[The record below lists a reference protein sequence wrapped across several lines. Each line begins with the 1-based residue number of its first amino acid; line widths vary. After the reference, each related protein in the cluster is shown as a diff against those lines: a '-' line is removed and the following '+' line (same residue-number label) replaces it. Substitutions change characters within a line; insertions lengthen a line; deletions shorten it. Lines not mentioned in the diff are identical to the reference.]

1 MQIHFI
7 NIICLTGLKIGAAPG
22 TGSLTEVPHVHVFA
36 LDLHTLSGSRYAC
49 AAEHCT
55 LPDNGTRSVRVEVS
69 IVNMSICCTVVQSFT
84 LSLCCMLLQ
93 PVFTNK
99 LLMRGHYQTLPLA
112 VYGWAM
118 PANSAIK
125 VLSQLTLPSCLHH
138 MSAHLL
144 CCSINMQN
152 HMSVAAAFVGP
163 LSTLVCGN
171 VQDPTELTEA
181 ARNQLAAVVQADAA
195 STSPIS
201 ILPPPL
207 PFTPPFLS
215 LPANATQAL
224 QGLLPRWA
232 SVRTFE
238 QAMRFQTLDKA
249 QLQAILTAAE
259 NICQAAA
266 RRTPLMRTETQ
277 HHAAETSLATAAD
290 IKEEPEVDLV
300 GNSTLAGISD
310 GMFMDLDERLDSL
323 PAGEPHADPDQKDE
337 AVNEA
342 AIGECAA
349 YMAAEWCGVLGGA
362 YASSAAADF
371 GLAGLAAA
379 VIVASCPR

>member
-1 MQIHFI
+1 MV
-7 NIICLTGLKIGAAPG
+7 LPL
-22 TGSLTEVPHVHVFA
+22 
-36 LDLHTLSGSRYAC
+36 
-49 AAEHCT
+49 CT
-55 LPDNGTRSVRVEVS
+55 KNGMT
-69 IVNMSICCTVVQSFT
+69 Q
-84 LSLCCMLLQ
+84 CCML
-93 PVFTNK
+93 
-99 LLMRGHYQTLPLA
+99 
-112 VYGWAM
+112 
-118 PANSAIK
+118 
-125 VLSQLTLPSCLHH
+125 
-138 MSAHLL
+138 
-144 CCSINMQN
+144 
-152 HMSVAAAFVGP
+152 
-163 LSTLVCGN
+163 GN
-171 VQDPTELTEA
+171 VQDTSELAEA
-181 ARNQLAAVVQADAA
+181 ASNQLAAVVESHTA
-195 STSPIS
+195 STSPAS

-238 QAMRFQTLDKA
+238 QAMRFQSLDKA
-249 QLQAILTAAE
+249 RLQAILTAAE

-266 RRTPLMRTETQ
+266 RKSPLVRTEPQ
-277 HHAAETSLATAAD
+277 HHAAATTSLIAAD
-290 IKEEPEVDLV
+290 IKAEPEADLV

-323 PAGEPHADPDQKDE
+323 PAGGQHAETDQKDE
-337 AVNEA
+337 ALNET

-379 VIVASCPR
+379 VVVASCPR

>member
-1 MQIHFI
+1 MAE
-7 NIICLTGLKIGAAPG
+7 AA
-22 TGSLTEVPHVHVFA
+22 
-36 LDLHTLSGSRYAC
+36 
-49 AAEHCT
+49 
-55 LPDNGTRSVRVEVS
+55 S
-69 IVNMSICCTVVQSFT
+69 IQLATVVE
-84 LSLCCMLLQ
+84 
-93 PVFTNK
+93 
-99 LLMRGHYQTLPLA
+99 
-112 VYGWAM
+112 
-118 PANSAIK
+118 
-125 VLSQLTLPSCLHH
+125 
-138 MSAHLL
+138 AH
-144 CCSINMQN
+144 
-152 HMSVAAAFVGP
+152 
-163 LSTLVCGN
+163 
-171 VQDPTELTEA
+171 
-181 ARNQLAAVVQADAA
+181 AA
-195 STSPIS
+195 STSPAS

-224 QGLLPRWA
+224 QSLLPRWA

-238 QAMRFQTLDKA
+238 QAMRFQSLDKA

-266 RRTPLMRTETQ
+266 RKTPLVRTDAQ
-277 HHAAETSLATAAD
+277 HHAAATASSATAD

-300 GNSTLAGISD
+300 GNSTLTGISD

-323 PAGEPHADPDQKDE
+323 PAGEHQAEADQKDE
-337 AVNEA
+337 AVNET

-379 VIVASCPR
+379 VVVASCPR

>member
-1 MQIHFI
+1 M
-7 NIICLTGLKIGAAPG
+7 
-22 TGSLTEVPHVHVFA
+22 
-36 LDLHTLSGSRYAC
+36 
-49 AAEHCT
+49 
-55 LPDNGTRSVRVEVS
+55 VEV
-69 IVNMSICCTVVQSFT
+69 
-84 LSLCCMLLQ
+84 
-93 PVFTNK
+93 
-99 LLMRGHYQTLPLA
+99 
-112 VYGWAM
+112 
-118 PANSAIK
+118 
-125 VLSQLTLPSCLHH
+125 
-138 MSAHLL
+138 
-144 CCSINMQN
+144 
-152 HMSVAAAFVGP
+152 
-163 LSTLVCGN
+163 
-171 VQDPTELTEA
+171 
-181 ARNQLAAVVQADAA
+181 DAA

-201 ILPPPL
+201 ILPAPL

-238 QAMRFQTLDKA
+238 QAMRFQSLDKA
-249 QLQAILTAAE
+249 RLQAILTAAE

-266 RRTPLMRTETQ
+266 RRSPLMRTDTQ
-277 HHAAETSLATAAD
+277 HHAADTAPATAAD

-300 GNSTLAGISD
+300 GNITLAGIPD

-323 PAGEPHADPDQKDE
+323 PAGEPQADADQQDE
-337 AVNEA
+337 AVSEA

>member
-1 MQIHFI
+1 
-7 NIICLTGLKIGAAPG
+7 
-22 TGSLTEVPHVHVFA
+22 
-36 LDLHTLSGSRYAC
+36 
-49 AAEHCT
+49 
-55 LPDNGTRSVRVEVS
+55 
-69 IVNMSICCTVVQSFT
+69 
-84 LSLCCMLLQ
+84 ML
-93 PVFTNK
+93 
-99 LLMRGHYQTLPLA
+99 
-112 VYGWAM
+112 
-118 PANSAIK
+118 
-125 VLSQLTLPSCLHH
+125 
-138 MSAHLL
+138 
-144 CCSINMQN
+144 
-152 HMSVAAAFVGP
+152 
-163 LSTLVCGN
+163 GN
-171 VQDPTELTEA
+171 VQDTSEVAEA
-181 ARNQLAAVVQADAA
+181 ASIQLATVVEAQNA
-195 STSPIS
+195 STSPAS

-224 QGLLPRWA
+224 QSLLPRWA

-238 QAMRFQTLDKA
+238 QAMRFQSLDKA

-266 RRTPLMRTETQ
+266 RKTPLVRTDTQ
-277 HHAAETSLATAAD
+277 HHAAATASSAAAD

-300 GNSTLAGISD
+300 GNSTLTGISD

-323 PAGEPHADPDQKDE
+323 PAGEHQAEADQKDE
-337 AVNEA
+337 AVNET

-379 VIVASCPR
+379 VVVASCPR

>member
-1 MQIHFI
+1 
-7 NIICLTGLKIGAAPG
+7 
-22 TGSLTEVPHVHVFA
+22 
-36 LDLHTLSGSRYAC
+36 
-49 AAEHCT
+49 
-55 LPDNGTRSVRVEVS
+55 
-69 IVNMSICCTVVQSFT
+69 
-84 LSLCCMLLQ
+84 ML
-93 PVFTNK
+93 F
-99 LLMRGHYQTLPLA
+99 
-112 VYGWAM
+112 
-118 PANSAIK
+118 
-125 VLSQLTLPSCLHH
+125 
-138 MSAHLL
+138 
-144 CCSINMQN
+144 
-152 HMSVAAAFVGP
+152 
-163 LSTLVCGN
+163 CGI
-171 VQDPTELTEA
+171 VQDISELTETA
-181 ARNQLAAVVQADAA
+181 SDQLSAVVKAHAA
-195 STSPIS
+195 SASPAS
-201 ILPPPL
+201 ILLPPL

-224 QGLLPRWA
+224 QSLLPRWA

-266 RRTPLMRTETQ
+266 RKTPLVRSETQ
-277 HHAAETSLATAAD
+277 HHAGAAASPAAAD
-290 IKEEPEVDLV
+290 TKDEPEVDLV

-323 PAGEPHADPDQKDE
+323 PAGEHHAEADQKDE
-337 AVNEA
+337 ALNEA

-379 VIVASCPR
+379 VVVASCPRYLVSSAVWTWIFGFLSTLLQNTLLGTQTQPCLTCSLHALHCSYRSLAYWVMKRHN